1 MTTGA
6 APGVQKVCGL
16 LLVGVCCVWGE
27 LVDVGGGFVG
37 GGCILSIFLLKEIS
51 CNVMQL
57 VFHLAGAMLLF
68 AWDDER

>member
-37 GGCILSIFLLKEIS
+37 GGGHSFNFFVKRDI
-51 CNVMQL
+51 MQCHAIG
-57 VFHLAGAMLLF
+57 FPPRRRHAAFCMG
-68 AWDDER
+68 